1 MTDIVQRLRDTI
13 VNETPARFPD
23 VIETAATE
31 IERLRTELER
41 AYRCICGFYTALRKD
56 ELLDKTATA
65 YHSLTIGAAR
75 RFQLEEGHP
84 LDGSEYFI
92 GKQVDVLHNALKL

>member
-41 AYRCICGFYTALRKD
+41 AYRCICGFL
-56 ELLDKTATA
+56 
-65 YHSLTIGAAR
+65 HGAAK
-75 RFQLEEGHP
+75 G
-84 LDGSEYFI
+84 
-92 GKQVDVLHNALKL
+92 